1 MGLKKISQVLLHC
14 QVKKCHPEG
23 KQAGHHKVLIAT
35 NSSLLLEVS
44 GKQIGP
50 LIYTAFNKYMEEQG
64 VEPSTGAPPKGQM
77 ERMLE
82 TLLKVLDNTEDWG
95 PLGEPEDE
103 DLE

>member
-1 MGLKKISQVLLHC
+1 MCGC
-14 QVKKCHPEG
+14 G
-23 KQAGHHKVLIAT
+23 
-35 NSSLLLEVS
+35 
-44 GKQIGP
+44 GP
-50 LIYTAFNKYMEEQG
+50 LPWSDLPTVASWYCFPSATAFNKYMEQQG
-64 VEPSTGAPPKGQM
+64 VEPSMGAPPKGQM